1 MRKLYAVLFVLLS
14 SVAHGQK
21 DDSQR
26 IALNAFVSDN
36 IDIPTEAKSMLLNK
50 LNTMATQYAMAGS
63 EDRPRFV
70 LTAYVSILTK
80 DVVAG
85 PPAMIA
91 QTMQISFF
99 IGDAID
105 NKAFSSIQMNIK
117 GVGTN
122 ENKAFIDAF
131 KNIPTQQEAIKKFM
145 QDGKQKIMDYY
156 VAKCPLIEKKAAAL
170 AVQSKY
176 DEAIYELAAI
186 PDVSSDCYATCQKQM
201 GIYFQQKID
210 GECTQKLTRAKSAW
224 NSNPSYE
231 GARSAG
237 NILLSIHPAASCQ
250 QEVSTFLK
258 SMSEKIAADE
268 RAAWD
273 LKVKQYQDQIARENQ
288 LIQYAREDAARAHE
302 LSKIRTENF
311 RQIAIAF
318 AQNLPKSITTNNYNR
333 IHWW

>member
-156 VAKCPLIEKKAAAL
+156 IAKCPLIEKKAAAL

-176 DEAIYELAAI
+176 D
-186 PDVSSDCYATCQKQM
+186 
-201 GIYFQQKID
+201 
-210 GECTQKLTRAKSAW
+210 
-224 NSNPSYE
+224 
-231 GARSAG
+231 
-237 NILLSIHPAASCQ
+237 
-250 QEVSTFLK
+250 
-258 SMSEKIAADE
+258 
-268 RAAWD
+268 
-273 LKVKQYQDQIARENQ
+273 
-288 LIQYAREDAARAHE
+288 
-302 LSKIRTENF
+302 
-311 RQIAIAF
+311 
-318 AQNLPKSITTNNYNR
+318 
-333 IHWW
+333 